1 MCIKMSSVLS
11 KSLML
16 ILKVHLK
23 LKGKSSAQENA
34 AITAFPPA
42 PSGKSRIMQEYD
54 YCLQQ
59 II

>member
-1 MCIKMSSVLS
+1 
-11 KSLML
+11 ML

-23 LKGKSSAQENA
+23 LKGKSSAQEDA